1 MNTSLALTASPTLNL
16 DWVNISEQS
25 ITTTSL
31 KVAEAFGKRHTHVL
45 DKISKLDCSPEF
57 TSANFSAHVQTI
69 EIGNGATRESKFYQ
83 MTKDGFMFLVMGF
96 TGKEA
101 ALVKEKFIAVFNHMA
116 EYIKQQ
122 IQNPTQPQTVNVFV
136 LPENYKD
143 IMFNRMS
150 IQDFFKQ
157 NYNLTRSHSLP
168 QDIQQTLMQFW
179 LVVKIIMGIVPLNHS
194 PYENELWLNLKHIY
208 RVASQL
214 KHQLP
219 PHRFMCKL
227 LRLSIDPL
235 FLRVQAVHS
244 ALSQKTIKCW
254 KFRKNNDLNLH

>member
-1 MNTSLALTASPTLNL
+1 MNTSFALTAHPTLHL
-16 DWVNISEQS
+16 DWVNISEQQ

-31 KVAEAFGKRHTHVL
+31 KVAEAFGKLHKNVIQR
-45 DKISKLDCSPEF
+45 IEKLDCSPEF

-101 ALVKEKFIAVFNHMA
+101 AAVKEKFIAVFNHMA

-122 IQNPTQPQTVNVFV
+122 IQNPTTPQNVNVFV

-143 IMFNRMS
+143 IMFNRMT

-179 LVVKIIMGIVPLNHS
+179 LVVKILLGFVPLNHS
-194 PYENELWLNLKHIY
+194 PYENELWLNLRQIY
-208 RVASQL
+208 RIASQL

-219 PHRFMCKL
+219 PHRYMCKL
-227 LRLSIDPL
+227 LRLSADPL
-235 FLRVQAVHS
+235 FIRIQAVHS
-244 ALSQKTIKCW
+244 TILSKTIKCW
-254 KFRKNNDLNLH
+254 KFSKI

>member
-1 MNTSLALTASPTLNL
+1 MNTSFALTASPTLNL

-31 KVAEAFGKRHTHVL
+31 KVAEAFGKLHKNVIQR
-45 DKISKLDCSPEF
+45 IEKLDCSPEF
-57 TSANFSAHVQTI
+57 VSANFSAHE
-69 EIGNGATRESKFYQ
+69 EIIQAGAVKRPSKYYQ

-101 ALVKEKFIAVFNHMA
+101 ALIKEKFIAVFNHMA

-122 IQNPTQPQTVNVFV
+122 IQNPTPPQNVNVFV

-168 QDIQQTLMQFW
+168 QDINQTLMQFW
-179 LVVKIIMGIVPLNHS
+179 LVIKILMGIVPLNHS
-194 PYENELWLNLKHIY
+194 PYENELWLNLRHIY

-227 LRLSIDPL
+227 LRISIDPL

-244 ALSQKTIKCW
+244 SLLHKTIKCW
-254 KFRKNNDLNLH
+254 KFRKNNDLTFR